1 MGRWRPPHR
10 GRHHILGGGIAH
22 ISPLCYTESEI
33 PAALRATRH
42 TAVFR
47 TRLRREK
54 EGKYIRAAKRHIEPD
69 TARHPAARFQNH
81 IPARGRKQVCNRFIN
96 IRSGFQN
103 HIPARGRKLLA
114 TMCKALSLAQ
124 FQNHIPARGRKPS
137 STRCNE
143 EPIYLIISKPYPR
156 KGTETR
162 ATIFNP
168 SASASISKPY
178 PRKGTETER
187 QLDAPSM
194 SALFQNHIPARGRS
208 VSPASPARAGEGD
221 RVSGGGGAM
230 NASCKP
236 S

>member
-81 IPARGRKQVCNRFIN
+81 IPARGRKPVVQSNPT
-96 IRSGFQN
+96 S
-103 HIPARGRKLLA
+103 H
-114 TMCKALSLAQ
+114 SHS
-124 FQNHIPARGRKPS
+124 FQNHIPARGRKPDS
-137 STRCNE
+137 FG
-143 EPIYLIISKPYPR
+143 LSKDV
-156 KGTETR
+156 
-162 ATIFNP
+162 TI
-168 SASASISKPY
+168 
-178 PRKGTETER
+178 
-187 QLDAPSM
+187 
-194 SALFQNHIPARGRS
+194 FQNHIPARGRKRYTIPGTAWWYYFKTI
-208 VSPASPARAGEGD
+208 SPQGD
-221 RVSGGGGAM
+221 GNSFHF
-230 NASCKP
+230 
-236 S
+236 